1 MISFETVLDN
11 ELKTKDCASSL
22 AKAISDK
29 ALLNDNAAKSAP
41 LRFYFFGEI
50 GAGKSCFIRAL
61 LQTLGVKQK
70 IKSPTFSIIETY
82 SANSQNYVHMDL
94 YRLMDEEEL
103 DYLGLDEYELDA
115 SIILI
120 EWPEKV
126 SCLPISDLN
135 IKLDSI
141 EFGQKRKISIQSNSK
156 AGKIILHGLKND
168 F

>member
-1 MISFETVLDN
+1 MILDN
-11 ELKTKDCASSL
+11 ELQTQAL
-22 AKAISDK
+22 ARDLAQAIEKQQDLQK
-29 ALLNDNAAKSAP
+29 P
-41 LRFYFFGEI
+41 LRLYFIGEI
-50 GAGKSCFIRAL
+50 GAGKSCFIREL

-70 IKSPTFSIIETY
+70 IKSPTFSIIESYQTD
-82 SANSQNYVHMDL
+82 SDLFVHMDL

-103 DYLGLDEYELDA
+103 EYLGLDEYELDA

-126 SCLPISDLN
+126 SCLASCDLN

-141 EFGQKRKISIQSNSK
+141 DFGQKRKISIQSISK
-156 AGKIILHGLKND
+156 TGKIILQGMKND